1 MTPEEQAALGKIGLT
16 IHENLLVAIFMSFFY
31 GMYILIFP
39 IAVSTLLRKGIFE
52 GANKR
57 ANLAMFSVA
66 LLTFVST
73 TLFWT
78 MYIAEYTATIQLNL
92 YSNFDVSIVDRAAV
106 ASRQAIRFSMVIL
119 WPQLINFMVGDA
131 IIVWRV
137 WVLYSERKYIRTSL
151 VVLWVI
157 TALSYTA
164 YTGWRQHLMIKNGTG
179 AFDAT
184 AEKLQV
190 ICFSLSCATNIIG
203 TCLVGLKA
211 WEFRRSI
218 RMNTGGTGKPT
229 VVQRCLDLMT
239 ETGIV
244 YCLLQFTF
252 LMLNSIQSS
261 NNKPSG
267 GSFDIATH
275 LMIEAAIVVGA
286 IYPLLTVTM
295 VSQSRSLAVTSRP
308 HVTGLTGSS
317 GGRTTAHEEY
327 HLATNKSLPSMQF
340 GTHGND
346 TSVDESYS
354 GTNSFHV
361 NSKA

>member
-1 MTPEEQAALGKIGLT
+1 MTPEEQTALEKIGLT

-39 IAVSTLLRKGIFE
+39 IAVSTLLRKGILK
-52 GANKR
+52 GTNSR
-57 ANLAMFSVA
+57 ANLAMFSVT

-78 MYIAEYTATIQLNL
+78 MYIAQYTTTIQLNL

-131 IIVWRV
+131 IVVWRV
-137 WVLYSERKYIRTSL
+137 WVLYSRRKYIRTSL

-179 AFDAT
+179 AFDTT

-203 TCLVGLKA
+203 TSLVGLKA
-211 WEFRRSI
+211 WEFRRLI

-239 ETGIV
+239 ETGIL

-286 IYPLLTVTM
+286 IYPLLTITM
-295 VSQSRSLAVTSRP
+295 VSQSRSLAVTSRA
-308 HVTGLTGSS
+308 HVTGFTGSS
-317 GGRTTAHEEY
+317 GVRTTAHDEY
-327 HLATNKSLPSMQF
+327 HLGTNKSLPSMQF
-340 GTHGND
+340 GSRGNNA
-346 TSVDESYS
+346 SVDESYS
-354 GTNSFHV
+354 GTDSFHV
-361 NSKA
+361 NLGP